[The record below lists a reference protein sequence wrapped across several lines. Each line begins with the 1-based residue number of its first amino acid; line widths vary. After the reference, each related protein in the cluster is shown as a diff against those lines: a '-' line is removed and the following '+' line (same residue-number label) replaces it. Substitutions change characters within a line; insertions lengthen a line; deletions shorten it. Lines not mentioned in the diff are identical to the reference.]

1 MEIEQL
7 FNTLESTVAGKKQ
20 TRPRV
25 GEHDA
30 CFPGKEKK
38 GGKKIKKEEVLTKE
52 NNKIGINKS
61 LQNAK
66 GAIIGP
72 L

>member
-1 MEIEQL
+1 M
-7 FNTLESTVAGKKQ
+7 TLVFQGRKK
-20 TRPRV
+20 RR
-25 GEHDA
+25 E
-30 CFPGKEKK
+30 
-38 GGKKIKKEEVLTKE
+38 KIKKEEVLTKE

-61 LQNAK
+61 LPNAK